1 MGPRGKSWCRRS
13 LGLWTP
19 LVLTLALFGDLA
31 SRFVSYDRVAFRAW
45 EAMIRGRPTG
55 LGGMLAPNRRYTND
69 RSYGDLAAMGNYPS
83 LRQYRREVF
92 TTDEFGMRN
101 RPAARSKPWGGI
113 LAGTSFSLGSG
124 VNDDETLSERLG
136 QILDTPIYNAARGDI
151 GNEQQLRKMLERL
164 GLKAGFM
171 VLDITDGAPLPSVS
185 DLRPEQEGVPSDEW
199 EARFGPRTR
208 EFHMI
213 RNTLRAWLAQSPLK
227 LTIYQGF
234 KRIEDDVILP
244 NRFADLVVREE
255 LSNGDP
261 VLLATFQIRTLY
273 SPPAI
278 ADATGFCRGLA
289 TMLRRY
295 HMDLLVV
302 LIPSQY
308 RIYGPLLRHP
318 GERFGTDPIL
328 EGIESGL
335 RAGGVPV
342 INLTPVLTA
351 AARDGLAAHRYIY
364 FRDDTHWNAQG
375 IALAA
380 TALASKVREMMT
392 APGSIAGRAAI
403 PPP

>member
-1 MGPRGKSWCRRS
+1 MGFWAP
-13 LGLWTP
+13 LI
-19 LVLTLALFGDLA
+19 LVLALLGDLA
-31 SRFVSYDRVAFRAW
+31 SRFVSYDHVAFRAW
-45 EAMIRGRPTG
+45 EAMTRGRPTG
-55 LGGMLAPNRRYTND
+55 LGGMLAANRQYTND

-113 LAGTSFSLGSG
+113 VAGTSFSVGSG
-124 VNDDETLSERLG
+124 VGDDETLSARLG
-136 QILDTPIYNAARGDI
+136 QMLDTPIYNAAHGNIGD
-151 GNEQQLRKMLERL
+151 EHQLRRMLERL
-164 GLKAGFM
+164 QLKDGVV
-171 VLDITDGAPLPSVS
+171 VLDMTDGAPLPSLS
-185 DLRPEQEGVPSDEW
+185 ELKPEQEGAPSDGW
-199 EARFGPRTR
+199 EARFGSRAR
-208 EFHMI
+208 QFYLI

-234 KRIEDDVILP
+234 KRIEDDVIFP

-261 VLLATFQIRTLY
+261 VLLGAFQIGMQY
-273 SPPAI
+273 SPAAI
-278 ADATGFCRGLA
+278 AEAASFCQGLA

-318 GERFGTDPIL
+318 RERFGTVPIL
-328 EGIESGL
+328 DGIESGL
-335 RAGGVPV
+335 RAIGIPV
-342 INLTPVLTA
+342 LNLTPVLAT
-351 AARDGLAAHRYIY
+351 AARDGLAAHRYVY

-380 TALASKVREMMT
+380 TAIAPKVRELMT
-392 APGSIAGRAAI
+392 ASGSLARRAG
-403 PPP
+403 PP